1 MVYIY
6 AAICSAAFIKEK
18 EMSENN
24 EFEKE
29 AMSAQGPS
37 LTLDPFG
44 DAAPE
49 LKASE
54 PQKKEADEYPLSD
67 AEKKQVEQ
75 FAKQI
80 DIKNSQVVMQYGA
93 GVQKKMADFSDRA
106 LDNVR
111 TKDLGE
117 TGQLLSSVVAELKH
131 FGEEEPKGLLGFFK
145 KQANKIE
152 TLKIQYSEAEV
163 NVDRICSM
171 LEGHKV
177 QLTQDAAMLDNMY
190 QVNLTYY
197 KELTMYI
204 AAGKRKLEEVR
215 ATELAQLT
223 AKAQASGRNEDLQ
236 AASDLQSMC
245 DRFDKKIHDLELTR
259 MVSIQMAPQIRL
271 IQNNDILMAEKIQS
285 MIVNT
290 VPLWKSQMVIAL
302 GVEHSRQAA
311 AAQKEVTDMTNELL
325 KKNAEALKVASVDT
339 ARELERGVVDIDT
352 LKTTNELLISTMD
365 EVAQIHEDG
374 RIKRKEAEK
383 ELAAME
389 EELKAK
395 LLEVSLRG

>member
-1 MVYIY
+1 
-6 AAICSAAFIKEK
+6 
-18 EMSENN
+18 MSEKD

-29 AMSAQGPS
+29 AMSAESPS
-37 LTLDPFG
+37 LTLDPFDSPFG
-44 DAAPE
+44 
-49 LKASE
+49 
-54 PQKKEADEYPLSD
+54 QQKEAAAEKRAADDYPLTD

-106 LDNVR
+106 LENVR

-117 TGQLLSSVVAELKH
+117 TGDLLAGVVTELKH
-131 FGEEEPKGLLGFFK
+131 FGEEEPKGVFGFFK
-145 KQANKIE
+145 KQARKIDE
-152 TLKIQYSEAEV
+152 LKAQYAEAEV
-163 NVDRICSM
+163 NVDRICSI
-171 LEGHKV
+171 LEGHKT
-177 QLTQDAAMLDNMY
+177 QLTQDAAMMDNMY

-204 AAGKRKLEEVR
+204 AAGKQKLEDVR
-215 ATELAQLT
+215 AGELAKLN
-223 AKAQASGRNEDLQ
+223 AKARESGRNEDLQ

-245 DRFDKKIHDLELTR
+245 DRFEKKIHDLELTR

-271 IQNNDILMAEKIQS
+271 IQNNDVLMAEKIQS
-285 MIVNT
+285 MLVNT

-325 KKNAEALKVASVDT
+325 KKNAEALKIASVDT
-339 ARELERGVVDIDT
+339 AKELERGVVDIET

-374 RIKRKEAEK
+374 RAKRREAEK
-383 ELAAME
+383 ELAVME

-395 LLEVSLRG
+395 LLEVSLKG

>member
-1 MVYIY
+1 
-6 AAICSAAFIKEK
+6 
-18 EMSENN
+18 MSEKD

-29 AMSAQGPS
+29 AMSAESPS
-37 LTLDPFG
+37 LTLDPFDSPFG
-44 DAAPE
+44 
-49 LKASE
+49 
-54 PQKKEADEYPLSD
+54 QQKEAAAEKRAADDYPLTD

-106 LDNVR
+106 LENVR

-117 TGQLLSSVVAELKH
+117 TGDLLAGVVTELKH
-131 FGEEEPKGLLGFFK
+131 FGEEEPKGVFGFFK
-145 KQANKIE
+145 KQARKIDE
-152 TLKIQYSEAEV
+152 LKAQYAEAEV
-163 NVDRICSM
+163 NVDRICSI
-171 LEGHKV
+171 LEGHKT
-177 QLTQDAAMLDNMY
+177 QLTQDAAMMDNMY

-204 AAGKRKLEEVR
+204 AAGKQKLEDVR
-215 ATELAQLT
+215 TGELAKLN
-223 AKAQASGRNEDLQ
+223 AKARESGRNEDLQ

-245 DRFDKKIHDLELTR
+245 DRFEKKIHDLELTR

-271 IQNNDILMAEKIQS
+271 IQNNDVLMAEKIQS
-285 MIVNT
+285 MLVNT

-325 KKNAEALKVASVDT
+325 KKNAEALKIASVDT
-339 ARELERGVVDIDT
+339 AKELERGVVDIET

-374 RIKRKEAEK
+374 RAKRREAEK
-383 ELAAME
+383 ELAVME

-395 LLEVSLRG
+395 LLEVSLKG

>member
-1 MVYIY
+1 
-6 AAICSAAFIKEK
+6 
-18 EMSENN
+18 MSEIS

-29 AMSAQGPS
+29 AMAAEGPA

-44 DAAPE
+44 MPEMKPAAVSKEEVQPVEDDVLTPE
-49 LKASE
+49 
-54 PQKKEADEYPLSD
+54 
-67 AEKKQVEQ
+67 EKKQAEQ

-80 DIKNSQVVMQYGA
+80 DIKNSQVIMQYGA
-93 GVQKKMADFSDRA
+93 GVQKKMADFSDKA
-106 LDNVR
+106 LENVR

-117 TGQLLSSVVAELKH
+117 TGQLLADVVTELKH
-131 FGEEEPKGLLGFFK
+131 FGEEDAKGIRGFFK

-152 TLKIQYSEAEV
+152 ALKTQYAEAEV
-163 NVDRICSM
+163 NVDKICSI

-177 QLTQDAAMLDNMY
+177 QLTQDAALLDNMY

-204 AAGKRKLEEVR
+204 YAGKQKLQEVQ
-215 ATELAQLT
+215 TGELAALL
-223 AKAQASGRNEDLQ
+223 AKAKETGRNEDIQ

-245 DRFDKKIHDLELTR
+245 DRFEKKIHDLELTR

-271 IQNNDILMAEKIQS
+271 IQNNDVLMAEKIQS
-285 MIVNT
+285 MVVNT

-325 KKNAEALKVASVDT
+325 KKNAEALKIASVDT
-339 ARELERGVVDIDT
+339 AKELERGVVDIET
-352 LKTTNELLISTMD
+352 LKTTNDLLISTMD
-365 EVAQIHEDG
+365 EVAQIHADG
-374 RIKRKEAEK
+374 RVKRKEAEK

-395 LLEVSLRG
+395 LLEVSMKY